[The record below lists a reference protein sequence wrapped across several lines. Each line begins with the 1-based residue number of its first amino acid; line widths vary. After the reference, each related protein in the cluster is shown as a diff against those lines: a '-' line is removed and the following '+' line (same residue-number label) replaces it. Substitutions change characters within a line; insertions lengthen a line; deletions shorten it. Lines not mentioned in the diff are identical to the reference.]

1 MNDSPLY
8 KRIAEA
14 VQQQILSGSLNAGD
28 RLPSVRD
35 MAKEWGCTIGTV
47 QRAYRELA
55 RRGILTSRSGRGTVV
70 VDRSHLQG
78 ESAMRKA
85 RLIHRAETHLLEL
98 LSAGYS
104 LDEVEMAIRQA
115 MDRWRV
121 IERDEITRDEKKLQF
136 VGSHDLIVTLISQL
150 FPKIAPGYHLMV
162 RYSGSLGGLIALAEG
177 KADLAGS
184 HLYDEES
191 DSYNIPFV
199 RKVLPGKRIAL
210 ITLAHRRIGLIVSEG
225 NPKSIKEIEDL
236 PDSGIRFVNRQ
247 AGSGTRVWLDVALR
261 KAGISSDRIRGY
273 EEEKMTHSAAAQAV
287 AEDKADV
294 AIGMEA
300 SAAYYS
306 LDFIPLTRER
316 YDLVVLEAAMQFEAI
331 ARLQEWLLSDQ
342 AGSLISSVE
351 GYEIS
356 ETGQIRWVE

>member
-121 IERDEITRDEKKLQF
+121 IEPDEITRDEKKLQF
-136 VGSHDLIVTLISQL
+136 VGSHDLIVTLISEL

-210 ITLAHRRIGLIVSEG
+210 ITLAHRRIGLIVPEG

>member
-1 MNDSPLY
+1 MNDAPLY
-8 KRIAEA
+8 KRITEA

-35 MAKEWGCTIGTV
+35 MAKAWGCTIGTV

-55 RRGILTSRSGRGTVV
+55 RQGILTSRPGQGTMV
-70 VDRSHLQG
+70 VDRFHLHG
-78 ESAMRKA
+78 EAAMSKA
-85 RLIHRAETHLLEL
+85 RLIHRVETYLLEL
-98 LSAGYS
+98 FSAGYS
-104 LDEVEMAIRQA
+104 LPEVEMAIRQA
-115 MDRWRV
+115 LDRWKV
-121 IERDEITRDEKKLQF
+121 IERDEMTRDDNKLQF
-136 VGSHDLIVTLISQL
+136 VGSHDLIVTLISEL

-162 RYSGSLGGLIALAEG
+162 RYSGSLGGLISLAER
-177 KADLAGS
+177 KADLAGI

-199 RKVLPGKRIAL
+199 RKVLPGKRVAL

-225 NPKSIKEIEDL
+225 NPKSIGGIEDL
-236 PDSGIRFVNRQ
+236 PNPCIRFVNRQ

-261 KAGISSDRIRGY
+261 KAGISSDQIRGY

-287 AEDKADV
+287 AEDKVDV

-316 YDLVVLEAAMQFEAI
+316 YELVVLEATMLLEPI
-331 ARLQEWLLSDQ
+331 THLLEWLHSDQ
-342 AGSLISSVE
+342 AGSLISSID
-351 GYEIS
+351 GYENS
-356 ETGQIRWVE
+356 ETGMMRWVE

>member
-70 VDRSHLQG
+70 VDRTHLQG

-136 VGSHDLIVTLISQL
+136 VGSHDLIVTLISEL

-210 ITLAHRRIGLIVSEG
+210 ITLAHRRIGLIVPEG